1 MLRHDRVLAMLGALV
16 TFAYVG
22 CASVPDIRFVN
33 DGAETGGPETGG
45 DGPKTDGSKD
55 GSSGGQD
62 ATTACTS
69 ASPGGGAS
77 CCGQVW
83 CIGDCSSANCDLC
96 ASSCQAG
103 EFCCGK
109 MGNVMCK
116 TRCP

>member
-1 MLRHDRVLAMLGALV
+1 MRRREWKRAFSATLVALS
-16 TFAYVG
+16 YVG

-33 DGAETGGPETGG
+33 DGAETGPDAGG
-45 DGPKTDGSKD
+45 DGPKSDGSKD
-55 GSSGGQD
+55 GSSGDQD
-62 ATTACTS
+62 ATTSCTS
-69 ASPGGGAS
+69 PSPGGGAS

-103 EFCCGK
+103 LFCCGK

-116 TRCP
+116 PHCP